1 MRRLAPLL
9 LLSLAPLLAL
19 AQVQS
24 GMRELPLG
32 RGDAFMPIYVAG
44 NPQAQATVILLPGG
58 DAGTGKIQNGEPGN
72 GNFLV
77 RSRELFKAAGFN
89 VVIAFRAS
97 DLKEL
102 DYRYRAGQAHVGEL
116 EKAIDFAAREFGK
129 PVWLAGTSR
138 GTVSGTAAAIA
149 LGPKVAGLVLTSSVT
164 TRAYGAVPTQDIG
177 SIQVPVLVVHHQRD
191 ACKVCLPE
199 EARRM
204 TGSFRSAPVRKFVM
218 VDGGSDPEGDPCE
231 ARHWHGFINYEKEAV
246 KLLTEWML
254 KPQG

>member
-1 MRRLAPLL
+1 MPHFRDMGNL
-9 LLSLAPLLAL
+9 
-19 AQVQS
+19 
-24 GMRELPLG
+24 MELPPIVLTTPSA
-32 RGDAFMPIYVAG
+32 RGHRPPPCRMH
-44 NPQAQATVILLPGG
+44 PGF
-58 DAGTGKIQNGEPGN
+58 ASGT
-72 GNFLV
+72 
-77 RSRELFKAAGFN
+77 R
-89 VVIAFRAS
+89 
-97 DLKEL
+97 
-102 DYRYRAGQAHVGEL
+102 
-116 EKAIDFAAREFGK
+116 
-129 PVWLAGTSR
+129 R

-191 ACKVCLPE
+191 ACKVCVPE

-204 TGSFRSAPVRKFVM
+204 IGSFRSAPVRKFVM
-218 VDGGSDPEGDPCE
+218 VDGGSDPEGDPCQ